1 MEIIEELLR
10 FTVEG
15 DTLEAVVAYPES
27 SNPITA
33 VLVLAPHPQM
43 GGNMA
48 NNVVRHLARRFA
60 EDGALTMRFNYRG
73 VGNSSL
79 ALPPGTAVYDY
90 FQRMED
96 EQRYDLLLPDASG
109 AMMALR
115 SLCECPRMVYVG
127 YSLGGVLAGMLA
139 RLHPPDSL
147 VSISPPVK
155 KVPLTIFESD
165 GYPRHFVGGDNDFAF
180 LLDSFQEQFAALP
193 EPKSFELL
201 EGADHFFRKEEERVY
216 AAIAHV
222 L

>member
-1 MEIIEELLR
+1 MEIIEEQLR
-10 FTVEG
+10 FTVAG
-15 DTLEAVVAYPES
+15 DTLEAVAAYPES
-27 SNPITA
+27 SKPTTA

-60 EDGALTMRFNYRG
+60 EDGALSLRFNYRG

-79 ALPPGTAVYDY
+79 SLPPGTAVYDH

-109 AMMALR
+109 AMMALCL
-115 SLCECPRMVYVG
+115 LCDCPRKVYVG

-139 RLHPPDSL
+139 RLHPPDAL

-155 KVPLTIFESD
+155 KVPMTNFD
-165 GYPRHFVGGDNDFAF
+165 TDAYPRHFVGGDNDFAF
-180 LLDSFQEQFAALP
+180 ILDSFQEQYAALP
-193 EPKSFELL
+193 EPKSFQLL
-201 EGADHFFRKEEERVY
+201 EGSDHFFRKEEERVY